1 MTSLHLPFDRSKQ
14 RHLQSV
20 AIALGVLVAT
30 AVAQGQPQPAI
41 PSPEKFFGY
50 QMGADRKLA
59 NWDKLLEHYQVLG
72 KASNK
77 MRLVELGK
85 TSEGRPPSRSSSPRR
100 PIGKLDHYKQINARL
115 TDPQGLSEP
124 EARKLATE
132 GKAVIIQSFGLHSS
146 EVAASQTAAEFV
158 YDSITRTDSEA
169 QQILDN
175 VISIVAPSINPD
187 AHR

>member
-30 AVAQGQPQPAI
+30 AVAQGRRSQRFRRRRSSSATRWAPIASLPTGT
-41 PSPEKFFGY
+41 SCS
-50 QMGADRKLA
+50 RC
-59 NWDKLLEHYQVLG
+59 QVLG

-85 TSEGRPPSRSSSPRR
+85 TSEGRPTVAIFISSPANL
-100 PIGKLDHYKQINARL
+100 GKLDHYKQINARL

-132 GKAVIIQSFGLHSS
+132 QGRHHS
-146 EVAASQTAAEFV
+146 VVRAALERSGRLA
-158 YDSITRTDSEA
+158 DGG
-169 QQILDN
+169 
-175 VISIVAPSINPD
+175 
-187 AHR
+187 